1 MALTGALGAFI
12 GASLT
17 KNVPINFFLI
27 LVGLIIS
34 YESFILLKD
43 NIKSTRNNNNSKQNN
58 NDKKITENRL
68 NLNQKSIKQKIL
80 IMIFLFN
87 Q

>member
-17 KNVPINFFLI
+17 KNIPINFFLI
-27 LVGLIIS
+27 LVCLIIS

-43 NIKSTRNNNNSKQNN
+43 DINSTRKNKISKQNN
-58 NDKKITENRL
+58 NDKKVIENM
-68 NLNQKSIKQKIL
+68 L
-80 IMIFLFN
+80 I
-87 Q
+87 